1 MLDRATFLRPVAH
14 RGLHDA
20 AAGRVENSA
29 AAFTAAIE
37 RGYGIECDLRPAR
50 SGLPV
55 VFHDETLER
64 LVDAE
69 GAVADLGGGDLQTLR
84 YRAGGET
91 ILTFEGLLGL
101 VGGRVPLLVEVKS
114 EWDPPNLPFLCEIA
128 RRALD
133 YPGPIALMSFDP
145 DVLTVLRELA
155 TEIPRGIVSGGY
167 RDENGETWWRDRI
180 DEARADRLAHLLES
194 GPAAPSFVAYHVKSL
209 PTPVTRYVRE
219 VQHLPVFAWTV
230 RTAEDA
236 AIAAAHADA
245 PIFEGLET

>member
-14 RGLHDA
+14 RGLHNA
-20 AAGRVENSA
+20 AVGRVENSA

-55 VFHDETLER
+55 VFHDTTLER

-69 GAVADLGGGDLQTLR
+69 GAVADLRGGDLQNLR
-84 YRAGGET
+84 YRTGGET

-101 VGGRVPLLVEVKS
+101 VSGRVPLLVEVKS
-114 EWDPPNLPFLCEIA
+114 EWDPPNLPFLSEIA

-167 RDENGETWWRDRI
+167 RDEHGETWWRDRI

-194 GPAAPSFVAYHVKSL
+194 GPTAPSFVAYHVKSL

-245 PIFEGLET
+245 PIFEGFEA